1 MTEKLKTYFELKAI
15 QCGVSPIV
23 LLTPYLAEVSNRMAR
38 SEIKK
43 RRVESHS
50 NDDFVIPISK
60 RL

>member
-1 MTEKLKTYFELKAI
+1 MTEKLKRYFELKAI

-43 RRVESHS
+43 EG
-50 NDDFVIPISK
+50 
-60 RL
+60 

>member
-1 MTEKLKTYFELKAI
+1 MFSYEVIPGVHMTEKLKTYFELKAI

-43 RRVESHS
+43 EG
-50 NDDFVIPISK
+50 
-60 RL
+60 